1 MKPSWLGDFSKL
13 AIANITSNLMVP
25 LAGLIDT
32 AFLGHLAD
40 IRHLAGVAL
49 ATVLFNIIYWSFSFL
64 RMGTSGL
71 MAQAAGRDDRAEQWR
86 VGLRGITVALS
97 FGLLVLILQ
106 TPIRM
111 IGFSILQADA
121 DVLDAGVAF
130 YQGRIWGAPAVL
142 MNYVL
147 LGWFIGLGYG
157 RRVLALAVVGN
168 GANILLD
175 YWMIV
180 HLGWESYGAGL
191 ATALSQYA
199 MLLVGVTLLSRS
211 LPWVQI
217 WQQRLTI
224 WSRRAVAQLLRLNR
238 DLMVRTWAL
247 LLSFAS
253 FTSLSGVIGTN
264 TLAVNTLMLQSL
276 MLVTYFL
283 DGIAFATEAYAGK
296 FYGQGKLSDLWLLV
310 RLGIGVSIGLGVGV
324 AISLITFTNQLFGL
338 LTDHQT
344 VLTQLNQYV
353 FWLLPLFGF
362 GAISFMLDG
371 YFLGLTSSIT
381 LRNSTIFATSIGF
394 LPVALVAY
402 ARMSPNLLWLAM
414 VGFMAIRALALAWAV
429 PDSLKS
435 S

>member
-13 AIANITSNLMVP
+13 AIANIASNLMVP

-40 IRHLAGVAL
+40 IHHLAGVTL
-49 ATVLFNIIYWSFSFL
+49 ATVLFNVIYWSFSFL

-71 MAQAAGRDDRAEQWR
+71 MAQAAGRGDRAEQWR
-86 VGLRGITVALS
+86 VGLRGITIALS
-97 FGLLVLILQ
+97 FGLIVLVLQ

-111 IGFSILQADA
+111 IGFSVLQADA
-121 DVLDAGVAF
+121 DVMDAGVAF

-147 LGWFIGLGYG
+147 MGWFLGMGYG
-157 RRVLALAVVGN
+157 RRVLALALVGN

-180 HLGWESYGAGL
+180 QLGWESYGAGL

-199 MLLVGVTLLSRS
+199 MMLVGVTLLSRS
-211 LPWVQI
+211 LPWGQI

-224 WSRRAVAQLLRLNR
+224 WSRRTLAALFRLNR

-253 FTSLSGVIGTN
+253 FTNLSGVIGTD
-264 TLAVNTLMLQSL
+264 TLAVNALMLQSL
-276 MLVTYFL
+276 TLVTYFL
-283 DGIAFATEAYAGK
+283 DGIAFATEAYTGK
-296 FYGQGKLSDLWLLV
+296 FYGQGKRSELRLLV
-310 RLGIGVSIGLGVGV
+310 RFGSGISVGLGMGV
-324 AISLITFTNQLFGL
+324 AIALITFTNQLFGL

-353 FWLLPLFGF
+353 FWLLPMLCF
-362 GAISFMLDG
+362 GAIAFMLDG

-381 LRNSTIFATSIGF
+381 LRNSTILATSIGF
-394 LPVALVAY
+394 IPIALIAY

-414 VGFMAIRALALAWAV
+414 VGFMAIRALALAWAL

>member
-40 IRHLAGVAL
+40 IHHLAGVAL
-49 ATVLFNIIYWSFSFL
+49 ATVLFNVIYWSFSFL

-71 MAQAAGRDDRAEQWR
+71 MAQAAGRGDRAEQWR
-86 VGLRGITVALS
+86 VGLRGLTVALS
-97 FGLLVLILQ
+97 FGLLVLMLQ

-111 IGFSILQADA
+111 IGFSVLQADA

-199 MLLVGVTLLSRS
+199 MMLVGITVLSRS

-224 WSRRAVAQLLRLNR
+224 WSRYAMAHLFRLNR

-253 FTSLSGVIGTN
+253 FTNLSGVLGTN

-296 FYGQGKLSDLWLLV
+296 FYGQRKLSDLWLLV
-310 RLGIGVSIGLGVGV
+310 RLGSGISVGLGVGV
-324 AISLITFTNQLFGL
+324 AIALITFTNQLFGL

-344 VLTQLNQYV
+344 VLNQLNQYV

-362 GAISFMLDG
+362 GAIAFMLDG

-381 LRNSTIFATSIGF
+381 LRNSTIVATSIGF

-414 VGFMAIRALALAWAV
+414 VGFMAIRALALVWAV

>member
-1 MKPSWLGDFSKL
+1 MKPSWLGAFGKL
-13 AIANITSNLMVP
+13 AIANIVSNLMVP

-49 ATVLFNIIYWSFSFL
+49 ATVLFNVIYWSFGFL

-71 MAQAAGRDDRAEQWR
+71 MAQAAGRGDRAEQWR

-97 FGLLVLILQ
+97 FGLLVLMLQ

-147 LGWFIGLGYG
+147 MGWFLGLGYG

-199 MLLVGVTLLSRS
+199 MMLVGVTLLSRS

-224 WSRRAVAQLLRLNR
+224 WSRRTITELFRLNR

-253 FTSLSGVIGTN
+253 FTSLSGVIGTD
-264 TLAVNTLMLQSL
+264 TLAVNTLLLQSL
-276 MLVTYFL
+276 MLVSYFL

-296 FYGQGKLSDLWLLV
+296 FYGQGKWSDLWLLV
-310 RLGIGVSIGLGVGV
+310 RLGSGISVGLGVVV
-324 AISLITFTNQLFGL
+324 AIALITFTNQLFGL

-362 GAISFMLDG
+362 GAIAFMLDG
-371 YFLGLTSSIT
+371 YFLGLTSGIT
-381 LRNSTIFATSIGF
+381 LRNSTILATSIGF